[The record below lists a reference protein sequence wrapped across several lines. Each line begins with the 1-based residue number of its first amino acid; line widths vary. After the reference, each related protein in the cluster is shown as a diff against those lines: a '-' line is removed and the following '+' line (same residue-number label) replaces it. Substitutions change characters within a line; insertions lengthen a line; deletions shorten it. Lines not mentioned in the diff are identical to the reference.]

1 MKRLLQVLVLLFI
14 VQGAKGQEK
23 LDDFGRIILNTYLPE
38 DMNVPTEAKNF
49 LATKLSQIATN
60 NGMGGSQLNPRFV
73 ITAAVNMG
81 TKDIIPGPPQMVA
94 QNLEITLFVG
104 DALDN
109 TLYSN
114 VILNVKG
121 VGTNENKAFIEAIK
135 NINPKNKEII
145 DFLETGKKKIIE
157 YYTSQ
162 CDFILKNALTLAKL
176 EKYDEAIYTLA
187 VVPEVCQ
194 ECYNKCLDTATFI
207 YQQKI
212 NAECKVKLNEA
223 KTAWSASLNPD
234 GAERAGSILSSINPL
249 ANCQSDVDNLIKSI
263 DSKLK
268 ADEKKRWD
276 FQMKQYADKVAAQK
290 EQMRIAEEN
299 MKRDDAQI
307 ERESSRDAT
316 YREKQSQRNHEL
328 DKLRVNS
335 NREVALEY
343 ARNQPKT
350 INHYNINW
358 R

>member
-1 MKRLLQVLVLLFI
+1 MKRLLQISFLLLF
-14 VQGAKGQEK
+14 VQIASGQEK
-23 LDDFGRIILNTYLPE
+23 LDDFGRIILNTYLPD
-38 DMNVPTEAKNF
+38 DMSIPSEAKNF
-49 LATKLSQIATN
+49 LSTKLSQIASN

-73 ITAAVNMG
+73 ITAAVNVG
-81 TKDIIPGPPQMVA
+81 TKDIIPGPPQMIA
-94 QNLEITLFVG
+94 QNLEVTLFVG

-109 TLYSN
+109 TIYSN

-135 NINPKNKEII
+135 TINPKNKEIL
-145 DFLETGKKKIIE
+145 DFLETGKKKIID

-162 CDFILKNALTLAKL
+162 CDFILKNALSLAKL
-176 EKYDEAIYTLA
+176 EKYDEAIYALA

-194 ECYNKCLDTATFI
+194 ECYNKCLDTATYI

-223 KTAWSASLNPD
+223 KMAWSGSLNAE

-249 ANCQSDVDNLIKSI
+249 SNCQSDVDNLIKSI

-268 ADEKKRWD
+268 ADEKKKWD

-299 MKRDDAQI
+299 MKRDDAQH
-307 ERESSRDAT
+307 ERESSREAA
-316 YREKQSQRNHEL
+316 YREKQSLRNHEL
-328 DKLRVNS
+328 DKLRVNA

>member
-1 MKRLLQVLVLLFI
+1 MKRLLQISFLLLF
-14 VQGAKGQEK
+14 VQIATGQEK
-23 LDDFGRIILNTYLPE
+23 LDDFGRIILNTYLPD
-38 DMNVPTEAKNF
+38 DMSIPSEAKNF
-49 LATKLSQIATN
+49 LSTKLSQIASN

-73 ITAAVNMG
+73 ITAAVNVG
-81 TKDIIPGPPQMVA
+81 TKDIIPGPPQMIA
-94 QNLEITLFVG
+94 QNLEVTLFVG

-109 TLYSN
+109 TIYSN

-135 NINPKNKEII
+135 TINPKNKEIL
-145 DFLETGKKKIIE
+145 DFLETGKKKIID

-162 CDFILKNALTLAKL
+162 CDFILKNALSLAKL

-194 ECYNKCLDTATFI
+194 ECYNKCLDTATYI

-212 NAECKVKLNEA
+212 NTECKVKLNEA
-223 KTAWSASLNPD
+223 KMAWSASSNSE
-234 GAERAGSILSSINPL
+234 GAEKAGTILSTINPL
-249 ANCQSDVDNLIKSI
+249 SNCQSDVDNLIKSI

-290 EQMRIAEEN
+290 ELIRIAEEN
-299 MKRDDAQI
+299 MKRDDAQQ
-307 ERESSRDAT
+307 ERESNREAAF
-316 YREKQSQRNHEL
+316 REKQSLRNHEL
-328 DKLRVNS
+328 DKILVNAY
-335 NREVALEY
+335 REVSLEY
-343 ARNQPKT
+343 ARNQPRT

>member
-1 MKRLLQVLVLLFI
+1 MKRLLQVFVLLFI
-14 VQGAKGQEK
+14 AQGVTGQAK
-23 LDDFGRIILNTYLPE
+23 LDDFGRIILNTYLPD
-38 DMNVPTEAKNF
+38 DMAMPTEAKNF

-60 NGMGGSQLNPRFV
+60 NGMGGSQVNPRFV
-73 ITAAVNMG
+73 LTAAVNVG

-109 TLYSN
+109 TMYSN

-145 DFLETGKKKIIE
+145 DFLETGKKKIID

-194 ECYNKCLDTATFI
+194 ECYNKCLDTSTYI

-223 KTAWSASLNPD
+223 KTAWSASLNPE

-249 ANCQSDVDNLIKSI
+249 SNCQSDVDNLIKSI

-268 ADEKKRWD
+268 ADEKKKWD
-276 FQMKQYADKVAAQK
+276 FQMKQYADKVATEK
-290 EQMRIAEEN
+290 EQLRIAEES
-299 MKRDDAQI
+299 MKRDDVA
-307 ERESSRDAT
+307 
-316 YREKQSQRNHEL
+316 REKQSVRNYEL
-328 DKLRVNS
+328 DKIRVNA
-335 NREVALEY
+335 NRDVALEY

-350 INHYNINW
+350 INNYNIRW